1 MLLLSHVVAPSF
13 SSAPIVGRRLELN
26 KDTVHWGY
34 FSQLE
39 QPKETPSPAA
49 PAPLTSNALLP
60 PPHSCHMTVASGETV
75 TVEMASHHACDDYDK
90 ASPLLQACA
99 HP

>member
-1 MLLLSHVVAPSF
+1 MLLLSQIVAPSF
-13 SSAPIVGRRLELN
+13 APIVGRRLELN

-34 FSQLE
+34 FSKLE
-39 QPKETPSPAA
+39 QPK
-49 PAPLTSNALLP
+49 LTI
-60 PPHSCHMTVASGETV
+60 TSGETV

-90 ASPLLQACA
+90 ATPLLQACA

>member
-1 MLLLSHVVAPSF
+1 MPNRCWTCPCSPWTLCHGSLPPPSDTPDLAPLQKIF
-13 SSAPIVGRRLELN
+13 TVEGEKTLPLN
-26 KDTVHWGY
+26 NYTVHWGY

-39 QPKETPSPAA
+39 QPK
-49 PAPLTSNALLP
+49 LTI
-60 PPHSCHMTVASGETV
+60 TSGETV